1 MSDVLLKI
9 LSVLGILLLV
19 LLIIILAALLLV
31 LFFPV
36 TYVVSGKKNTEETAV
51 SVKMKW
57 LFGLLG
63 LRYGY
68 PKPQLLTIKLLFFRL
83 FEMKLPPSKEED
95 GEEVSRHNKGKDKKK
110 DKVKDKDKEKDRD
123 KEKDTDRE
131 KDRDRDED
139 GDKDDGIET
148 PTHME
153 APPHK
158 ETASQIE
165 APSHKEAAS
174 QIETPSQI
182 EATSHIEAPS
192 QIETSP
198 HEEGDFAA
206 SAPEETGESRKT
218 GKILKIKYTILEI
231 YDKIKKMWE
240 NISYYLSVLQEED
253 TKQLADEVVKQLVK
267 LLKSIRPRHIKA
279 DILFGTG
286 EPDTTGYVYGVY
298 CMLLPF
304 CGPKFLVTPDFEQ
317 KILQGELKASGHIIV
332 FVVLLRILKVV
343 FDKRLHLLKIKL
355 KRFS

>member
-9 LSVLGILLLV
+9 LSALGILLLA

-36 TYVVSGKKNTEETAV
+36 TYVVSGKKNTEETAI

-57 LFGLLG
+57 LFGLLR

-68 PKPQLLTIKLLFFRL
+68 PEPQLITIKLLWFRL
-83 FEMKLPPSKEED
+83 FEMKLPPSKRES
-95 GEEVSRHNKGKDKKK
+95 GEAVSRHDKDKDKKK
-110 DKVKDKDKEKDRD
+110 EAAHSSAEESTGDKDEGGDR
-123 KEKDTDRE
+123 
-131 KDRDRDED
+131 
-139 GDKDDGIET
+139 DDGIET

-153 APPHK
+153 V
-158 ETASQIE
+158 
-165 APSHKEAAS
+165 PSHKEDAS
-174 QIETPSQI
+174 HAETPS
-182 EATSHIEAPS
+182 H
-192 QIETSP
+192 IETSP

-206 SAPEETGESRKT
+206 SAPEETGESKKT
-218 GKILKIKYTILEI
+218 EKILKIKYTILEI

-253 TKQLADEVVKQLVK
+253 TKQLAGKVEIQLVK

-286 EPDTTGYVYGVY
+286 EPDTTGYVYGAY

-304 CGPKFLVTPDFEQ
+304 CGPKVLVTPDFEQ

-332 FVVLLRILKVV
+332 FVVLLRVLKVV
-343 FDKRLHLLKIKL
+343 FDKRLHMLKIKL
-355 KRFS
+355 KRVS